1 MAKELLVKLWD
12 FRPIFYAVITRVLF
26 FIHGFLSVWLL
37 AHCFNKIE
45 FWATILG
52 IVLLFFEMVYTL
64 LARKGQEYK
73 YFWPSCFFY
82 MSTMIPVIWILEIDL
97 LKQRVDPTQ
106 PPRVNGTVQSQENI
120 PGCLGNVGTSTL
132 AKQICELG
140 LIIGIII
147 GRWLLPRG
155 EITRDQLSALL
166 LGYVGTAADILELFE
181 VLQEDVVQAEESV
194 TFAVLGVYTWSLLQ
208 FCLVTTATTG
218 KNNQIRITNNKVS
231 PDDVINRKISLHR
244 YEKQEDLKERYIQR
258 LQMKRRQTE
267 MNVLRGKGYK
277 GEKKEKKIYPITTAR
292 GEVKEISR
300 REMLLHGDI
309 FGILTGIF
317 MQDGPFLILRLLLI
331 INYQV
336 YSEMHIFFTC
346 KNAIALSLLVYRL
359 CILTCTGEDEEDLE
373 HEEQESRLQNVQ
385 QAVLSENFKKA
396 GAIQLAG

>member
-1 MAKELLVKLWD
+1 MVRQIWTRLWD
-12 FRPIFYAVITRVLF
+12 LRPIFYAVLTRVMF
-26 FIHGFLSVWLL
+26 FIHGFLSVWLVT
-37 AHCFNKIE
+37 HCLGKPIY
-45 FWATILG
+45 WLTIG
-52 IVLLFFEMVYTL
+52 GVVLLFFEMMYTL

-82 MSTMIPVIWILEIDL
+82 MSTMIPNIWIVEIDL
-97 LKQRVDPTQ
+97 LEVRI
-106 PPRVNGTVQSQENI
+106 NGQSTSGNSTKS
-120 PGCLGNVGTSTL
+120 PAGCFGNLNSQTL
-132 AKQICELG
+132 AKQVFELG
-140 LIIGIII
+140 LIIGLII

-181 VLQEDVVQAEESV
+181 VLEEQAVSTTRQV
-194 TFAVLGVYTWSLLQ
+194 TYAVLSVYSWSLLQ

-218 KNNQIRITNNKVS
+218 KNNQIRITNNKVN
-231 PDDVINRKISLHR
+231 PDDVINRKISLHK
-244 YEKQEDLKERYIQR
+244 YGKQEELKERYIER

-267 MNVLRGKGYK
+267 MNVMRGKGFK
-277 GEKKEKKIYPITTAR
+277 GVKEKKINPITTAR
-292 GEVKEISR
+292 GEVKQISR

-317 MQDGPFLILRLLLI
+317 MQDGPFLIFRLLLI
-331 INYQV
+331 IQYQV
-336 YSEMHIFFTC
+336 SSEMHIFFTC

-359 CILTCTGEDEEDLE
+359 CILTCTGEDEEDIE

-385 QAVLSENFKKA
+385 QAVLSDNFQKA

>member
-1 MAKELLVKLWD
+1 MEKGIWLKLWN
-12 FRPIFYAVITRVLF
+12 FRPIFYAVLTRVMF
-26 FIHGFLSVWLL
+26 FIHGFMSVWLL
-37 AHCFNKIE
+37 AHCLDNAMY
-45 FWATILG
+45 WVTILG

-82 MSTMIPVIWILEIDL
+82 MSTMIPIIWIVELDL
-97 LKQRVDPTQ
+97 LEGRI
-106 PPRVNGTVQSQENI
+106 NGNQTAITPI
-120 PGCLGNVGTSTL
+120 PSNSGCFGDIDSSTL

-140 LIIGIII
+140 LIIGLII

-181 VLQEDVVQAEESV
+181 VLQEEVVQQEEQV
-194 TFAVLGVYTWSLLQ
+194 TLAVLGVYTWSLLQ

-231 PDDVINRKISLHR
+231 PDDVINRKISLHK
-244 YEKQEDLKERYIQR
+244 YGKQEDLKERYIQR

-277 GEKKEKKIYPITTAR
+277 GEKKEKKINPITTAR

-331 INYQV
+331 INYKV

-359 CILTCTGEDEEDLE
+359 CILTCSGEDEEDIE
-373 HEEQESRLQNVQ
+373 HQEQESRLQNVQ
-385 QAVLSENFKKA
+385 QAVLSENFQKA

>member
-1 MAKELLVKLWD
+1 MVHQIWKRLWN
-12 FRPIFYAVITRVLF
+12 FRPIFYAVVTRVMF

-37 AHCFNKIE
+37 AHCFE
-45 FWATILG
+45 ETMYWLTIVG
-52 IVLLFFEMVYTL
+52 VVLLFFEMVYTL

-82 MSTMIPVIWILEIDL
+82 MATMIPIIWIVELDL
-97 LKQRVDPTQ
+97 LEQRINNPKTTDRNP
-106 PPRVNGTVQSQENI
+106 SQGCFGNI
-120 PGCLGNVGTSTL
+120 SSSTL

-181 VLQEDVVQAEESV
+181 VLQEQVVEKEPQV
-194 TFAVLGVYTWSLLQ
+194 TLAVLAVYTWSLLQ

-218 KNNQIRITNNKVS
+218 KNNQIRITNNKVN
-231 PDDVINRKISLHR
+231 PDDVINRKISLHK
-244 YEKQEDLKERYIQR
+244 YGKQEDLKERYIQR

-267 MNVLRGKGYK
+267 MNVMRGKGFK
-277 GEKKEKKIYPITTAR
+277 GVKEKKVNPITTAR
-292 GEVKEISR
+292 GEVKQISR

-331 INYQV
+331 IEYQV

-359 CILTCTGEDEEDLE
+359 CILTCSGEDEEDIE
-373 HEEQESRLQNVQ
+373 HEQQESRLQNVQ
-385 QAVLSENFKKA
+385 QAVLSENFQKA